1 MSSVAGQRFILH
13 PTPTYPLKLAR
24 KWDQGGVEFGVSGRV
39 GWSAWGA
46 DTPGILP
53 PPPPPP
59 LHPRHWSETYR
70 AAPVLAWPPAGL
82 LAGIGLAPQAP
93 IADTLPI
100 RIDASNLARH
110 QPSLAPSNPTLSS
123 SCHLACAALFTSA
136 RLGCP
141 TCRDLYDL
149 HAHVHPI
156 DFPTRFTNAGNPS
169 SPSVPRSRQLPPEPV
184 PFPAVSRC
192 RAPVVFP
199 GTSSGRVLSS
209 WRAAALPQSCF
220 FVSPTQQ
227 SRGSW
232 SGTQPPPGALLYTP

>member
-1 MSSVAGQRFILH
+1 MSSGCRAG
-13 PTPTYPLKLAR
+13 
-24 KWDQGGVEFGVSGRV
+24 
-39 GWSAWGA
+39 SA
-46 DTPGILP
+46 DRPEEPILP
-53 PPPPPP
+53 ASSP
-59 LHPRHWSETYR
+59 LLLLLLCTR
-70 AAPVLAWPPAGL
+70 ATDRKLIGQLLCLPDLRLAYWPVLVSPPRPQSPILSQYESMLQTWPV
-82 LAGIGLAPQAP
+82 
-93 IADTLPI
+93 TNT
-100 RIDASNLARH
+100 AS
-110 QPSLAPSNPTLSS
+110 PTSNPTLSS

-169 SPSVPRSRQLPPEPV
+169 SPSVPPSRQLPPEPV

-232 SGTQPPPGALLYTP
+232 SGTQPPPGALLYAP